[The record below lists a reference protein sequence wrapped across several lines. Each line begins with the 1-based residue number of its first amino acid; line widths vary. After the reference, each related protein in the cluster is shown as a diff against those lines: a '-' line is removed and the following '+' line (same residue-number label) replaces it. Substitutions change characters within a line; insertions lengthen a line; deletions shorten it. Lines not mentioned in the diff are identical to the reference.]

1 MEFNPLP
8 AVTTFAAPVF
18 VASVA
23 LEWWAVKS
31 GRAQGRYDTKDAVA
45 SLAMGLGNV
54 IINTLTG
61 SVAIWM
67 MLVAW
72 PFRILTLPFT
82 LWSALAGFVL
92 YDFIY
97 YWKHRFAH
105 RARW

>member
-54 IINTLTG
+54 IINTL
-61 SVAIWM
+61 
-67 MLVAW
+67 
-72 PFRILTLPFT
+72 F
-82 LWSALAGFVL
+82 FVSNICSTVL
-92 YDFIY
+92 GVL
-97 YWKHRFAH
+97 
-105 RARW
+105 